1 MYISQYLLSIKIFIK
16 GIYQKDYNLV
26 EEKHTS
32 LHVEFIKH
40 EYAKIEKCKISQT
53 FGKDY
58 VRPQDP
64 QPHGL
69 SWRICIKL
77 SH

>member
-40 EYAKIEKCKISQT
+40 EYAKT